1 MYSYLGKMSINLTN
15 IMTKKTTIIV
25 SVLVFT
31 GIAFGVIGWF
41 FPRPTVPIELQAVLR
56 PESKPLQDFAL
67 VDQNKTTFNLE
78 NFKGK
83 WTLLFFGYTF
93 CPDVCPTT
101 LTVLQQLYAKL
112 PPQFL
117 ANTQV
122 VFVSVDPER
131 DTPEQLAKYV
141 AYFGK
146 DFIGVTG
153 EVTEINKLASQTG
166 AGYIKGPAPN
176 ADDNNYQISHTSTIF
191 LINPKMQLH
200 AGFSQPHIPEVIFEQ
215 YNLIRNLY

>member
-1 MYSYLGKMSINLTN
+1 
-15 IMTKKTTIIV
+15 MTQRTTVIV
-25 SVLVFT
+25 SLLVFI
-31 GIAFGVIGWF
+31 GIAFGIIGWF
-41 FPRPTVPIELQAVLR
+41 FPHQTVPTELQAVLR
-56 PESKPLQDFAL
+56 PEPKSLQDFNL
-67 VDQNKTTFNLE
+67 VGQNQTTFNLN
-78 NFKGK
+78 NFKDK

-101 LTVLQQLYAKL
+101 LAVLQKIYANL
-112 PPQFL
+112 PPKLL

-131 DTPEQLAKYV
+131 DTPKQLAKYV
-141 AYFGK
+141 TYFGK

-153 EVTEINKLASQTG
+153 EVAEINKLVLQTG
-166 AGYIKGPAPN
+166 AGYIKNPTPN
-176 ADDNNYQISHTSTIF
+176 ADDKNYQISHTSTIF

-200 AGFSQPHIPEVIFEQ
+200 AGFSQPHIPKTIIEQ